1 MLEINEV
8 NFAEE
13 VKDGVVM
20 VDFYTTR
27 CGPCRA
33 LAPVLESLE
42 NAKVLKV
49 NVDENMDLAVTH
61 GVSAVPTLVFFK
73 NGEEKTRLVG
83 LQSKETL
90 QGEIDA
96 LNG

>member
-1 MLEINEV
+1 MLEINEA